1 MKSKYTVLRELLKKG
16 DYNTVIKEANEII
29 ASD

>member
-1 MKSKYTVLRELLKKG
+1 LLKKG

-29 ASD
+29 ASDWNITI